1 MAMADIGR
9 FYLDNTQTY
18 TDLKVDNFSEINE
31 SQNRFFE
38 PKNMACTWNGKPGSC
53 TAWPCDACAARKRG
67 VSAWSP
73 DVIPITG
80 NPPPAFVDEDICF
93 EVVARDT
100 RTSGADATADAIDN
114 VEMVN
119 TLSFR
124 RPEDSPNPDIWFE
137 AFGRHT
143 GTSSTSGADATA
155 DAIDNVELVNTL
167 LFRCPDD
174 MAAEDLTDK
183 GRALLEA
190 LASRYGIPGGAEL
203 MQNLERI
210 RKAHVAY
217 AFDSEDDDMP
227 GLE

>member
-1 MAMADIGR
+1 M
-9 FYLDNTQTY
+9 FQPY
-18 TDLKVDNFSEINE
+18 
-31 SQNRFFE
+31 
-38 PKNMACTWNGKPGSC
+38 NMACTWNGTHGSC
-53 TAWPCDACAARKRG
+53 TAWPCDACASRKRD
-67 VSAWSP
+67 VRSWSSN
-73 DVIPITG
+73 VINIPITG
-80 NPPPAFVDEDICF
+80 NPLRAFEDEDNCI

-100 RTSGADATADAIDN
+100 RTSGAD
-114 VEMVN
+114 V
-119 TLSFR
+119 
-124 RPEDSPNPDIWFE
+124 
-137 AFGRHT
+137 
-143 GTSSTSGADATA
+143 TA

-167 LFRCPDD
+167 LFRCPDN

>member
-1 MAMADIGR
+1 
-9 FYLDNTQTY
+9 
-18 TDLKVDNFSEINE
+18 
-31 SQNRFFE
+31 
-38 PKNMACTWNGKPGSC
+38 MACTWNGTHGSC
-53 TAWPCDACAARKRG
+53 TAWPCDACASRKRD
-67 VSAWSP
+67 VRSWSSN
-73 DVIPITG
+73 VINIPITG
-80 NPPPAFVDEDICF
+80 NPLRAFEDEDNCI

-100 RTSGADATADAIDN
+100 RTSGADVTADAIDN

-137 AFGRHT
+137 AFVRHT

-167 LFRCPDD
+167 LFRCPDN